1 MFRPLLLPSSAPFF
15 SSSLSP
21 FFSPSLVL
29 PFLSPLHSPPI
40 PPHFSPPP
48 SPLLF
53 LHFSPYAVSKQT
65 HDSFIPHEYGYLNQT
80 VLEGSHGYTMPTQHE
95 HFILRKQ
102 PQASV
107 NLRCEML
114 QRGGLKEGGGRGR
127 EERREGRRRKGR
139 GRKGRGGRK
148 EEGHGKD

>member
-1 MFRPLLLPSSAPFF
+1 MYVQTSSAPFF
-15 SSSLSP
+15 WSSLSP
-21 FFSPSLVL
+21 FLLSFLGPTLPLPPSL
-29 PFLSPLHSPPI
+29 SPI

-95 HFILRKQ
+95 HFVLRKQ

-127 EERREGRRRKGR
+127 EERREGRGREGR

-148 EEGHGKD
+148 GEGHGKD